1 MENAKHQS
9 VQEVREQRLSVGT
22 KAIFGMGDYLNTVTY
37 GMIAAF
43 LMAFLTDTIMIPM
56 AAVTAI
62 MSLSKLWD
70 AVNDPIIGVIIDK
83 SRSRWGVYRPWVLF
97 GAIPFAISN
106 IIIWAPIGHWSEGAK
121 IGYVSVVYCLY
132 MVFFTAYHIAY
143 GSLGGTMEMVWDQ
156 ELGQYV
162 MRPIDNGQTTLFD
175 QSGEGSGPIMDAD
188 YTVVDDP
195 PALPAGTAALPAPQE
210 EPEVAGL
217 DSEETKERWD
227 TFYWLLNFDGTPMK
241 VLEAMGNYT
250 VRTEANKVI
259 LTSANPHTT
268 LYCSGEIL
276 SSHVGHRLVCKAS
289 GKMDGN
295 PDTVSIICEECD
307 DTLFELH
314 SPAWTADEES
324 VEPGEEVPEDYPYE
338 APGEEGE

>member
-1 MENAKHQS
+1 
-9 VQEVREQRLSVGT
+9 
-22 KAIFGMGDYLNTVTY
+22 
-37 GMIAAF
+37 
-43 LMAFLTDTIMIPM
+43 M
-56 AAVTAI
+56 AAQNI
-62 MSLSKLWD
+62 YPLSLNGDTFNALKSDYD
-70 AVNDPIIGVIIDK
+70 AMLRQTLMKMEDLKVEDATITVKVAVSLEKDQARDFQANGYDAMRDIVKPTFKHEISTVMQVKDK
-83 SRSRWGVYRPWVLF
+83 KS
-97 GAIPFAISN
+97 
-106 IIIWAPIGHWSEGAK
+106 
-121 IGYVSVVYCLY
+121 
-132 MVFFTAYHIAY
+132 

-195 PALPAGTAALPAPQE
+195 PAIPAGTAALPAPQE
-210 EPEVAGL
+210 EPEGAGL
-217 DSEETKERWD
+217 DSEETKEQWD

-268 LYCSGEIL
+268 LYCSAEIL

-307 DTLFELH
+307 ETLFELH
-314 SPAWTADEES
+314 SPAYTDDDEPVES
-324 VEPGEEVPEDYPYE
+324 GEEAPKYYPYE
-338 APGEEGE
+338 EPDEEGEEE

>member
-1 MENAKHQS
+1 MTAQNIYPLSLNGDTFNALKSDYDAMLRQTLTKMEDLKVEDA
-9 VQEVREQRLSVGT
+9 T
-22 KAIFGMGDYLNTVTY
+22 ITVKV
-37 GMIAAF
+37 
-43 LMAFLTDTIMIPM
+43 
-56 AAVTAI
+56 AVTLEKDQARDFQANGY
-62 MSLSKLWD
+62 D
-70 AVNDPIIGVIIDK
+70 AMRDIVKPTFKHEISTVMQVKDK
-83 SRSRWGVYRPWVLF
+83 KS
-97 GAIPFAISN
+97 
-106 IIIWAPIGHWSEGAK
+106 
-121 IGYVSVVYCLY
+121 
-132 MVFFTAYHIAY
+132 
-143 GSLGGTMEMVWDQ
+143 GSLGGTMELVWDQ

-175 QSGEGSGPIMDAD
+175 QPGEGSGPIMDAE

-268 LYCSGEIL
+268 LYCSAEIL
-276 SSHVGHRLVCKAS
+276 SSHVGHKLVCKAS

-307 DTLFELH
+307 ESLFEIH
-314 SPAWTADEES
+314 SPAWTADEEP
-324 VEPGEEVPEDYPYE
+324 VEPVEEAPEDYPYE
-338 APGEEGE
+338 EPGEEGKEE

>member
-1 MENAKHQS
+1 
-9 VQEVREQRLSVGT
+9 
-22 KAIFGMGDYLNTVTY
+22 
-37 GMIAAF
+37 
-43 LMAFLTDTIMIPM
+43 M
-56 AAVTAI
+56 AAQNI
-62 MSLSKLWD
+62 YPLSLNGDTFNALKSDYD
-70 AVNDPIIGVIIDK
+70 AMLRQTLMKMEDLKVEDATITVKVAVSLEKDQARDFQANGYDAMRDIVKPTFKHEISTVMQVKDK
-83 SRSRWGVYRPWVLF
+83 KS
-97 GAIPFAISN
+97 
-106 IIIWAPIGHWSEGAK
+106 
-121 IGYVSVVYCLY
+121 
-132 MVFFTAYHIAY
+132 

-289 GKMDGN
+289 GKVEGN
-295 PDTVSIICEECD
+295 PNTISIICEECD
-307 DTLFELH
+307 ETLFELH
-314 SPAWTADEES
+314 SPAWTADEEP
-324 VEPGEEVPEDYPYE
+324 VEPVEEDPEDYPYE

>member
-1 MENAKHQS
+1 
-9 VQEVREQRLSVGT
+9 
-22 KAIFGMGDYLNTVTY
+22 
-37 GMIAAF
+37 
-43 LMAFLTDTIMIPM
+43 M
-56 AAVTAI
+56 AAQNI
-62 MSLSKLWD
+62 YPLSLNGDTFNALKSDYD
-70 AVNDPIIGVIIDK
+70 AMLRQTLMKMEDLKVEDATITVKVAVSLEKDQARDFQANGYDAMRDIVKPTFKHEISTVMQVKDK
-83 SRSRWGVYRPWVLF
+83 KS
-97 GAIPFAISN
+97 
-106 IIIWAPIGHWSEGAK
+106 
-121 IGYVSVVYCLY
+121 
-132 MVFFTAYHIAY
+132 

-289 GKMDGN
+289 GHRFHHLRG
-295 PDTVSIICEECD
+295 V
-307 DTLFELH
+307 
-314 SPAWTADEES
+314 
-324 VEPGEEVPEDYPYE
+324 
-338 APGEEGE
+338 

>member
-1 MENAKHQS
+1 MTAQNIYPLSLNGDTFNALKSDYDAMLRQTLTKMEDLKVEDA
-9 VQEVREQRLSVGT
+9 T
-22 KAIFGMGDYLNTVTY
+22 ITVKV
-37 GMIAAF
+37 
-43 LMAFLTDTIMIPM
+43 
-56 AAVTAI
+56 AVTLEKDQARDFQANGC
-62 MSLSKLWD
+62 D
-70 AVNDPIIGVIIDK
+70 AMRDIVKPTFKHEISTVMQVKDK
-83 SRSRWGVYRPWVLF
+83 KS
-97 GAIPFAISN
+97 
-106 IIIWAPIGHWSEGAK
+106 
-121 IGYVSVVYCLY
+121 
-132 MVFFTAYHIAY
+132 
-143 GSLGGTMEMVWDQ
+143 GSLGGTMELVWDQ

-175 QSGEGSGPIMDAD
+175 QPGEGSGPIMDAE

-268 LYCSGEIL
+268 LYCSAEIL
-276 SSHVGHRLVCKAS
+276 SSHVGHKLVCKAS

-307 DTLFELH
+307 ESLFEIH
-314 SPAWTADEES
+314 SPAWTADEEP
-324 VEPGEEVPEDYPYE
+324 VEPVEEAPEDYPYE
-338 APGEEGE
+338 EPGEEGKEE

>member
-1 MENAKHQS
+1 
-9 VQEVREQRLSVGT
+9 
-22 KAIFGMGDYLNTVTY
+22 
-37 GMIAAF
+37 
-43 LMAFLTDTIMIPM
+43 M
-56 AAVTAI
+56 AAQNI
-62 MSLSKLWD
+62 YPLSLNGDTFNALKSDYD
-70 AVNDPIIGVIIDK
+70 AMLRQTLMKMEDLKVEDATITVKVAVSLEKDQARDFQANGYDAMRDIVKPTFKHEISTVMQVKDK
-83 SRSRWGVYRPWVLF
+83 KS
-97 GAIPFAISN
+97 
-106 IIIWAPIGHWSEGAK
+106 
-121 IGYVSVVYCLY
+121 
-132 MVFFTAYHIAY
+132 

-289 GKMDGN
+289 GKVEGN
-295 PDTVSIICEECD
+295 PNTISIICEECD
-307 DTLFELH
+307 ERLFELH

>member
-1 MENAKHQS
+1 
-9 VQEVREQRLSVGT
+9 
-22 KAIFGMGDYLNTVTY
+22 
-37 GMIAAF
+37 
-43 LMAFLTDTIMIPM
+43 M
-56 AAVTAI
+56 AAQNI
-62 MSLSKLWD
+62 YPLSLNGDTFNALKSDYD
-70 AVNDPIIGVIIDK
+70 AMLRQTLMKMEDLKVEDATITVKVAVSLEKDQARDFQANGYDAMRDIVKPTFKHEISTVMQVKDK
-83 SRSRWGVYRPWVLF
+83 KS
-97 GAIPFAISN
+97 
-106 IIIWAPIGHWSEGAK
+106 
-121 IGYVSVVYCLY
+121 
-132 MVFFTAYHIAY
+132 

-314 SPAWTADEES
+314 SPAWTADEEP
-324 VEPGEEVPEDYPYE
+324 VEPVEEDPEDYPYE
-338 APGEEGE
+338 EPGEEGTEE

>member
-1 MENAKHQS
+1 
-9 VQEVREQRLSVGT
+9 
-22 KAIFGMGDYLNTVTY
+22 
-37 GMIAAF
+37 
-43 LMAFLTDTIMIPM
+43 M
-56 AAVTAI
+56 AAQNIYPLSLNGDTFNALKSDYDAMLRQTLTKMEDLKVEDATITVKVAVTLEKDQARDFQANGY
-62 MSLSKLWD
+62 D
-70 AVNDPIIGVIIDK
+70 AMRDIVKPTFKHEISTVMQVKDK
-83 SRSRWGVYRPWVLF
+83 KS
-97 GAIPFAISN
+97 
-106 IIIWAPIGHWSEGAK
+106 
-121 IGYVSVVYCLY
+121 
-132 MVFFTAYHIAY
+132 
-143 GSLGGTMEMVWDQ
+143 GSLGGTMELVWDQ

-175 QSGEGSGPIMDAD
+175 QPGEGSGPIMDAE

-268 LYCSGEIL
+268 LYCSAEIL
-276 SSHVGHRLVCKAS
+276 SSHVGHKLVCKAS

-307 DTLFELH
+307 ESLFEIH
-314 SPAWTADEES
+314 SPAWTADEEP
-324 VEPGEEVPEDYPYE
+324 VEPVEEAPEDYPYE
-338 APGEEGE
+338 EPGEEGKEE

>member
-1 MENAKHQS
+1 MTAQNIYPLSLNGDTFNALKSDYDAMLRQTLTKMEDLKVEDA
-9 VQEVREQRLSVGT
+9 T
-22 KAIFGMGDYLNTVTY
+22 ITVKV
-37 GMIAAF
+37 
-43 LMAFLTDTIMIPM
+43 
-56 AAVTAI
+56 AVTLEKDQARDFQANGY
-62 MSLSKLWD
+62 D
-70 AVNDPIIGVIIDK
+70 AMRDIVKPTFKHEISTVMQVKDK
-83 SRSRWGVYRPWVLF
+83 KS
-97 GAIPFAISN
+97 
-106 IIIWAPIGHWSEGAK
+106 
-121 IGYVSVVYCLY
+121 
-132 MVFFTAYHIAY
+132 
-143 GSLGGTMEMVWDQ
+143 GSLGGTMELVWDQ

-175 QSGEGSGPIMDAD
+175 QPGEGSGPIMDAE

-268 LYCSGEIL
+268 LYCSAEIL
-276 SSHVGHRLVCKAS
+276 SSHVGHKLVCKAS
-289 GKMDGN
+289 GEMDGS

-307 DTLFELH
+307 ESLFEIH
-314 SPAWTADEES
+314 SPAWTADEEP
-324 VEPGEEVPEDYPYE
+324 VEPVEEAPEDYPYE
-338 APGEEGE
+338 EPGEEGKEE

>member
-1 MENAKHQS
+1 MTAQNIYPLSLNGDTFNALKSDYDAMLRQTLTKMEDLKVEDA
-9 VQEVREQRLSVGT
+9 T
-22 KAIFGMGDYLNTVTY
+22 ITVKV
-37 GMIAAF
+37 
-43 LMAFLTDTIMIPM
+43 
-56 AAVTAI
+56 AVTLEKDQARDFQANGY
-62 MSLSKLWD
+62 D
-70 AVNDPIIGVIIDK
+70 AMRDIVKPTFKHEISTVMQVKDNK
-83 SRSRWGVYRPWVLF
+83 S
-97 GAIPFAISN
+97 
-106 IIIWAPIGHWSEGAK
+106 
-121 IGYVSVVYCLY
+121 
-132 MVFFTAYHIAY
+132 
-143 GSLGGTMEMVWDQ
+143 GSLGGTMELVWDQ

-175 QSGEGSGPIMDAD
+175 QPGEGSGPIMDAE

-268 LYCSGEIL
+268 LYCSAEIL
-276 SSHVGHRLVCKAS
+276 SSHVGHKLVCKAS

-307 DTLFELH
+307 ESLFEIH
-314 SPAWTADEES
+314 SPAWTADEEP
-324 VEPGEEVPEDYPYE
+324 VEPVEEAPEDYPYE
-338 APGEEGE
+338 EPGEEGKEE

>member
-1 MENAKHQS
+1 MKAQNIYPLSLNGDTFNALKSDYDAMLRQTLTKMEDLKVEDA
-9 VQEVREQRLSVGT
+9 T
-22 KAIFGMGDYLNTVTY
+22 ITVKV
-37 GMIAAF
+37 
-43 LMAFLTDTIMIPM
+43 
-56 AAVTAI
+56 AVTLEKDQARDFQANGY
-62 MSLSKLWD
+62 D
-70 AVNDPIIGVIIDK
+70 AMRDIVKPTFKHEISTVMQVKDK
-83 SRSRWGVYRPWVLF
+83 KS
-97 GAIPFAISN
+97 
-106 IIIWAPIGHWSEGAK
+106 
-121 IGYVSVVYCLY
+121 
-132 MVFFTAYHIAY
+132 
-143 GSLGGTMEMVWDQ
+143 GSLGGTMELVWDQ

-175 QSGEGSGPIMDAD
+175 QPGEGSGSVVDAE

-195 PALPAGTAALPAPQE
+195 PALPAGAAALPAPQE
-210 EPEVAGL
+210 EPEDGGQEN
-217 DSEETKERWD
+217 EELKERWD
-227 TFYWLLNFDGTPMK
+227 TFYWLMNFDGTPMK

-259 LTSANPHTT
+259 LTSANPHIT

-338 APGEEGE
+338 EPGEEGE